1 MRLALPRIH
10 VGIRSGH
17 AGTAMMD
24 STQTEVPHASDYRER
39 FGLAFVLGLGSLFLF
54 TTAQVLAFNESAWF
68 GLDPRNAAHNF
79 YFNFAY
85 FFPAISLSSLLALG
99 SLVLYFKSLIA
110 VNRGSRELTVRD
122 AVAILPSLAV
132 VGQDMLIVTKIIA
145 AMVLSP

>member
-1 MRLALPRIH
+1 
-10 VGIRSGH
+10 
-17 AGTAMMD
+17 MMD

-54 TTAQVLAFNESAWF
+54 TAAQVLAFNESAWF

-85 FFPAISLSSLLALG
+85 FFPAIFLSSLLALG

-110 VNRGSRELTVRD
+110 VNRGSRELTVRN

-132 VGQDMLIVTKIIA
+132 VQDMLIVTKIIA